1 MNPVIS
7 TLLPAGLAFIMFALG
22 LKLSVADF
30 RRVLTYPVAVGLGL
44 AAQTLLLP
52 LTAFGIIAVF
62 DLAPQAAVGLM
73 ILAACPGGVTA
84 AMITELSRGDTCLSI
99 TLTACTSLL
108 SFITVPIIVGFSLQH
123 FLGQA
128 TTVDFPVGQ
137 AIGGLFLV
145 TLVPVAAGLFFK
157 EAGWLKPRV
166 VKAIGRFATGVFL
179 AIVFMTFFTE
189 WPSIT
194 AHFWTIGP
202 AILLLNVATMTTGAL
217 LGFAGAN
224 SEVIQGLSGL
234 IHQQPYPRLGDLR
247 FAQAQQVYALAEP
260 GGSGVGA
267 RLAGDDIHHGCFTR
281 TIWTQQGKNL
291 TLTDIQ
297 VDVVE
302 CTKT

>member
-1 MNPVIS
+1 M
-7 TLLPAGLAFIMFALG
+7 LLPAGLAFIMFALG

-30 RRVLTYPVAVGLGL
+30 RRVFTYPVAVGLGL
-44 AAQTLLLP
+44 VAQTLLLP
-52 LTAFGIIAVF
+52 LTAFGITAVF

-108 SFITVPIIVGFSLQH
+108 SFVTVPIIVGFSLEH

-128 TTVDFPVGQ
+128 TTIDFPVGQ

-145 TLVPVAAGLFFK
+145 TLVPVATGLFFK
-157 EAGWLKPRV
+157 EAGWLKPEA
-166 VKAIGRFATGVFL
+166 VKAIGRLATAVFL

-202 AILLLNVATMTTGAL
+202 AILLLNVTTMGTGAL
-217 LGFAGAN
+217 LGVAG
-224 SEVIQGLSGL
+224 GLPGAGR
-234 IHQQPYPRLGDLR
+234 I
-247 FAQAQQVYALAEP
+247 ALA
-260 GGSGVGA
+260 
-267 RLAGDDIHHGCFTR
+267 
-281 TIWTQQGKNL
+281 
-291 TLTDIQ
+291 
-297 VDVVE
+297 VE
-302 CTKT
+302 CGIQNSALGITVAVSLVSVSELAVPSVIYAFLMIITALALIVVRQLPASRAVDSGAYP